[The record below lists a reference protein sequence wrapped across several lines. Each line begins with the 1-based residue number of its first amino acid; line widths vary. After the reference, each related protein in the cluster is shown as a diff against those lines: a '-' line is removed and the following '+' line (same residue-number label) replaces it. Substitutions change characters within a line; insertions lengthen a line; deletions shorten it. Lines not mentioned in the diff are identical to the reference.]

1 MALAVGGRDAVDA
14 IVRRLRAAG
23 VPVLSGP
30 RETGDGYY
38 EALVRDPDGN
48 LVEVVADPRP

>member
-1 MALAVGGRDAVDA
+1 LALAVGGRDAVDA